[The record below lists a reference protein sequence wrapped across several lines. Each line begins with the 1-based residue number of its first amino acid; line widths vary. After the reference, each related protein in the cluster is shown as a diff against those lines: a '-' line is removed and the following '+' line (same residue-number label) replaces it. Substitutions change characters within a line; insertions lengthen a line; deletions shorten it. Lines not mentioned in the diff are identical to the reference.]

1 VDKVLVTLRDFMAD
15 KEMEWFQKNL
25 KDSKALLIVANLL
38 KAGFILGGSG
48 GERGARGADIV

>member
-1 VDKVLVTLRDFMAD
+1 VLVTLRDFMAD

-48 GERGARGADIV
+48 GERGARGPDIV